1 MFSNVGWGEI
11 LVLLIV
17 GLLLI
22 GPERL
27 PGLIKEVRAVL
38 LAARNAV
45 TQAREQLDG
54 ELGEDFKEFSKP
66 LRELNNVRQM
76 GARGFITK
84 TLLDGDD
91 SFLTPFTETRDDLKA
106 TVDSVRRPQDALKA
120 RASSESKAL
129 PSSTDNAASAAGK
142 ASTAEGEGVE
152 VAQQADM
159 GESRI
164 QDELP
169 VETAAQELTEGGAA
183 AQEPAKSASGNDS
196 SPTMA
201 QGLGQDL
208 SEKKNQSGPTL
219 SWDDVL

>member
-27 PGLIKEVRAVL
+27 PHLIKEVRAVL

-66 LRELNNVRQM
+66 LRELNSVRHM
-76 GARGFITK
+76 GAKGFITK

-91 SFLTPFTETRDDLKA
+91 SFLTPFAETKQDLKD
-106 TVDSVRRPQDALKA
+106 TVDSVRRPQDAVTA
-120 RASSESKAL
+120 GASKNTQAL
-129 PSSTDNAASAAGK
+129 PASQGDSHAESTTQVGTGTQSPSAAEQPEDANRG
-142 ASTAEGEGVE
+142 ASTAARQRDNDAVE
-152 VAQQADM
+152 VAQQADL
-159 GESRI
+159 GESWK

-169 VETAAQELTEGGAA
+169 IEAA
-183 AQEPAKSASGNDS
+183 AH
-196 SPTMA
+196 
-201 QGLGQDL
+201 DL
-208 SEKKNQSGPTL
+208 TSKKNQGSPTL